1 MVKNLKTV
9 LKSIMVLL
17 VLISFCYACGGK
29 YDDVIEVNEEFIEIL
44 EKYSNNLQKA
54 DNAKDVAAAI
64 NDVAD
69 DLEKLAP
76 RMKELSK
83 KYPDLKTQKDLPQR
97 LLESEKKMEKVG
109 ENLAGSFMTL
119 VKYMADPDVQAA
131 QTRFG
136 NAMQD
141 SSM

>member
-1 MVKNLKTV
+1 MKNLKV
-9 LKSIMVLL
+9 IVKSTMVLL

-29 YDDVIEVNEEFIEIL
+29 YDDVIKVNEDFVKIL
-44 EKYSNNLQKA
+44 EKYSDSLQKA

-76 RMKELSK
+76 RMKKLSN
-83 KYPDLKTQKDLPQR
+83 KYPDLKTRKDLPQR

-131 QTRFG
+131 QERFG
-136 NAMQD
+136 KAMQA